1 MRARTGVAIAVPL
14 VVGAALLAHFTAKD
28 RRELAEV
35 SRLYS
40 RSRVCLVGDA
50 AGSDMPAHLRAVAR
64 AQAALGPTKMPW
76 PGRCQAHLKVLAES
90 AVAERHAAGLVLDA
104 QRALGALER
113 SEDFWPMVE
122 AMDRAAA
129 ARGIVRLPVGDGV
142 FPPPQPML
150 PKAQLVGFA
159 DAPTGMRVTVDD
171 RTAPLIVLGAAP
183 ERACRPDEA
192 WRTIRC
198 GEPLPKPPL
207 TLALTSPGGP
217 GAPLEPKLIGGNGP
231 ELALPELAGLEP
243 WQVQLAGD
251 WLLWVD
257 RSSRLLARRFD
268 AAPKALGP
276 PVTLSTAGNALSF
289 IATCSRAV
297 GPVVVLGR
305 PGEPVHSSHDTALV
319 AFQDGDAWKTVSV
332 ADVRLFHDPDPVF
345 PRARVRCDDAGVWLT
360 WSSREPG
367 LHFARCTP
375 AGCRAGSWAI
385 PGIAPGSSHVAELGS
400 KVFLVGSRLEPSE
413 AIVLRTGAI
422 DRIAGAPES
431 CIAEGAWA
439 EAALAQGDRL
449 LVVARSGGPTGKL
462 GAFRVDATE
471 QVEALRSAQ

>member
-1 MRARTGVAIAVPL
+1 MRARTGVLIAVPL
-14 VVGAALLAHFTAKD
+14 VVGAALVAHFALQG
-28 RRELAEV
+28 RRERNEV
-35 SRLYS
+35 ARLYS
-40 RSRVCLVGDA
+40 RCRVCLVGDA
-50 AGSDMPAHLRAVAR
+50 PAPDMPAHLRAVAR

-76 PGRCQAHLKVLAES
+76 PGRCQAELKALAAS
-90 AVAERHAAGLVLDA
+90 ALAERHAAGLVLDA
-104 QRALGALER
+104 QRALGALEQ
-113 SEDFWPMVE
+113 SEDFWPMLE

-129 ARGIVRLPVGDGV
+129 GRGIERLPVGDDV
-142 FPPPQPML
+142 LPPPLPML

-159 DAPTGMRVTVDD
+159 DAPAGMRVTVDD
-171 RTAPLIVLGAAP
+171 RAAPLIVLGAAP

-198 GEPLPKPPL
+198 GEPLPKPLL

-217 GAPLEPKLIGGNGP
+217 GAPLEPRLIASNGP

-243 WQVQLAGD
+243 WQMQLAGD
-251 WLLWVD
+251 WVLWVD
-257 RSSRLLARRFD
+257 RSSRVLARRFD

-276 PVTLSTAGNALSF
+276 PVTVATAANDLSV
-289 IATCSRAV
+289 IASCSRTV
-297 GPVVVLGR
+297 GRVVVLGG
-305 PGEPVHSSHDTALV
+305 PGEPAHSSHDTALV
-319 AFQDGDAWKTVSV
+319 AFQEGDGWKTVSV

-375 AGCRAGSWAI
+375 AGCRAGSWSI
-385 PGIAPGSSHVAELGS
+385 PGLVPASSYVAELGG

-422 DRIAGAPES
+422 DRIASAPES

-439 EAALAQGDRL
+439 EGALAQGDRL